1 MKLKVRSLAPAPE
14 AGRGPTTPPEHEEQ
28 AAGGLQPALHLALG
42 AVPNAEAANMRSSA
56 PTVSKRSAGGHDEFL
71 DDDERSFRD
80 DLAQFLTFRS
90 RHDLYSPIFLGTPL
104 PFREVFGQVRALGGY
119 DVVCEQKLWMRVCR
133 YAANGKDL
141 SGQTSAS
148 FAMRKNY
155 EKTGMLQWERH
166 LGVDDNLPTR
176 SSTLQNDR
184 SRSPVSLGKG
194 RKLCGTCNG
203 IIGSATRVCPHCDT
217 TILAGKRG
225 TTTNFPDDVE
235 ARRGVNRK
243 VVRLNAVASGYHP
256 RVRLVSGDDDV
267 MDPGV
272 SDGLITMED
281 SSDDD
286 VDDEELARLEEKV
299 TAARGALEEKSKSLQ
314 EKLALSTA
322 PTVNTSKVG
331 VWLSFGED
339 CPLTQDASAA
349 FFVRGF
355 DPDGRRPRWA
365 QCQGCAGWR
374 NLGDAHSGSRRG
386 TETLNAH
393 TSTQR
398 RRRIAKDDMDD
409 ETDTHDEFMT
419 ELDARRAASRARRLT
434 LSGWAPELVSLF
446 LFSCEQLE

>member
-1 MKLKVRSLAPAPE
+1 
-14 AGRGPTTPPEHEEQ
+14 
-28 AAGGLQPALHLALG
+28 
-42 AVPNAEAANMRSSA
+42 
-56 PTVSKRSAGGHDEFL
+56 
-71 DDDERSFRD
+71 
-80 DLAQFLTFRS
+80 
-90 RHDLYSPIFLGTPL
+90 
-104 PFREVFGQVRALGGY
+104 
-119 DVVCEQKLWMRVCR
+119 
-133 YAANGKDL
+133 
-141 SGQTSAS
+141 
-148 FAMRKNY
+148 MRKNY

-184 SRSPVSLGKG
+184 SRSPGSLGKG
-194 RKLCGTCNG
+194 RKLCATCDG
-203 IIGSATRVCPHCDT
+203 VVGSATRVCPHCNV

-225 TTTNFPDDVE
+225 TNSTENDVE
-235 ARRGVNRK
+235 ARRAVNRK
-243 VVRLNAVASGYHP
+243 VVSLNAVAGGYHP
-256 RVRLVSGDDDV
+256 RVRVVSGDDDV

-272 SDGLITMED
+272 TDGLGTMED
-281 SSDDD
+281 TSDDD

-299 TAARGALEEKSKSLQ
+299 TAARGALEEKSKSLR

-322 PTVNTSKVG
+322 PSVNTSRVG
-331 VWLSFGED
+331 AWLSFGED

-398 RRRIAKDDMDD
+398 RRRIAKDDVDD

-434 LSGWAPELVSLF
+434 LSGW
-446 LFSCEQLE
+446 

>member
-14 AGRGPTTPPEHEEQ
+14 AGRGPTTPPEHEEHS
-28 AAGGLQPALHLALG
+28 AGGLQPSSSLALG

-80 DLAQFLTFRS
+80 DLARFLTFRS
-90 RHDLYSPIFLGTPL
+90 RHDLYSPIFLGVPL

-166 LGVDDNLPTR
+166 LGVVKDDNLPLGG
-176 SSTLQNDR
+176 STLRDG
-184 SRSPVSLGKG
+184 RSPGVLGKG
-194 RKLCGTCNG
+194 RKLCGTCDG
-203 IIGSATRVCPHCDT
+203 IVGSATRVCPHCNV

-225 TTTNFPDDVE
+225 TNSTENDVE

-243 VVRLNAVASGYHP
+243 VVSLNAVASGYHP
-256 RVRLVSGDDDV
+256 RVRVVSGDDDV
-267 MDPGV
+267 MDPGGM
-272 SDGLITMED
+272 DGLITMED

-286 VDDEELARLEEKV
+286 VDDEELVRLEEKV
-299 TAARGALEEKSKSLQ
+299 TAARGALEEKSKSLR

-322 PTVNTSKVG
+322 PLVNTSKVG

-398 RRRIAKDDMDD
+398 RRRIAKDDVDD

-434 LSGWAPELVSLF
+434 LSGW
-446 LFSCEQLE
+446 

>member
-14 AGRGPTTPPEHEEQ
+14 AGRGPTTPPEHEEHS
-28 AAGGLQPALHLALG
+28 AGGLQPSSSLALG

-80 DLAQFLTFRS
+80 DLARFLTFRS
-90 RHDLYSPIFLGTPL
+90 RHDLYSPIFLGVPL

-166 LGVDDNLPTR
+166 LRVVDDGNLPLGG
-176 SSTLQNDR
+176 STLRDG
-184 SRSPVSLGKG
+184 RSPGVLGKG
-194 RKLCGTCNG
+194 RKLCGTCDG
-203 IIGSATRVCPHCDT
+203 IVGSATRVCPHCNV

-225 TTTNFPDDVE
+225 TNSTENDVE

-243 VVRLNAVASGYHP
+243 VVSLNAVAGGYHP

-267 MDPGV
+267 MDPGGT
-272 SDGLITMED
+272 DGLITMED
-281 SSDDD
+281 TSDDD

-299 TAARGALEEKSKSLQ
+299 TAARGALEEKSKSLR

-322 PTVNTSKVG
+322 PIVNTSRVG
-331 VWLSFGED
+331 AWLSFGED

>member
-1 MKLKVRSLAPAPE
+1 VF
-14 AGRGPTTPPEHEEQ
+14 
-28 AAGGLQPALHLALG
+28 
-42 AVPNAEAANMRSSA
+42 
-56 PTVSKRSAGGHDEFL
+56 SK
-71 DDDERSFRD
+71 
-80 DLAQFLTFRS
+80 
-90 RHDLYSPIFLGTPL
+90 
-104 PFREVFGQVRALGGY
+104 VRALGGY
-119 DVVCEQKLWMRVCR
+119 DAVCEQKLWMRVCR

-166 LGVDDNLPTR
+166 LRVVDDGNLPLGG
-176 SSTLQNDR
+176 STLRDG
-184 SRSPVSLGKG
+184 RSPGVLGKG
-194 RKLCGTCNG
+194 RKLCATCDG
-203 IIGSATRVCPHCDT
+203 IVGSATRVCPHCDT

-225 TTTNFPDDVE
+225 TTTTTTTTDFPDDVE
-235 ARRGVNRK
+235 MRRAVNRK
-243 VVRLNAVASGYHP
+243 VVSLNAVASGYNP
-256 RVRLVSGDDDV
+256 RVCLVSGDDDV

-272 SDGLITMED
+272 IDGLGTMED
-281 SSDDD
+281 TSDDD

-299 TAARGALEEKSKSLQ
+299 TAARGALEEKSKSLR

-322 PTVNTSKVG
+322 PIVNTSRVG
-331 VWLSFGED
+331 AWLSFGED

>member
-14 AGRGPTTPPEHEEQ
+14 AGRGPTTPPEHEEHS
-28 AAGGLQPALHLALG
+28 AGGLQPSSSLALG

-80 DLAQFLTFRS
+80 DLARFLTFRS
-90 RHDLYSPIFLGTPL
+90 RHDLYSPIFLGVPL

-166 LGVDDNLPTR
+166 LGVVKDDNLPLGG
-176 SSTLQNDR
+176 STLRDG
-184 SRSPVSLGKG
+184 RSPGVLGKG
-194 RKLCGTCNG
+194 RKLCGTCDG
-203 IIGSATRVCPHCDT
+203 IVGSATRVCPHCNV

-225 TTTNFPDDVE
+225 TNSTENDVE

-243 VVRLNAVASGYHP
+243 VVSLNAVAGGYHP

-267 MDPGV
+267 MDPGGT
-272 SDGLITMED
+272 DGLITMED
-281 SSDDD
+281 TSDDD

-299 TAARGALEEKSKSLQ
+299 TAARGALEEKSKSLR

-322 PTVNTSKVG
+322 PIVNTSRVG
-331 VWLSFGED
+331 AWLSFGED

>member
-14 AGRGPTTPPEHEEQ
+14 AGRGPTTPPEHEEPG
-28 AAGGLQPALHLALG
+28 AGGLQPALQPALG
-42 AVPNAEAANMRSSA
+42 AVPQIAETK
-56 PTVSKRSAGGHDEFL
+56 TVSKRSAGGHDEFL

-104 PFREVFGQVRALGGY
+104 PFRAVFSKVRALGGY
-119 DVVCEQKLWMRVCR
+119 DTVCEQKLWMRVCR

-184 SRSPVSLGKG
+184 SRSPGVLGKG
-194 RKLCGTCNG
+194 RKLCGTCDG
-203 IIGSATRVCPHCDT
+203 IVGSATRVCPHCNV

-225 TTTNFPDDVE
+225 TNSTENDVE
-235 ARRGVNRK
+235 ARRVVNRK
-243 VVRLNAVASGYHP
+243 VVSLNAVASGYHP

-267 MDPGV
+267 MDPGGL
-272 SDGLITMED
+272 DGLITMED

-299 TAARGALEEKSKSLQ
+299 TAARGALEEKSKSLR

-322 PTVNTSKVG
+322 PMVNTSKVG
-331 VWLSFGED
+331 AWLSFGED